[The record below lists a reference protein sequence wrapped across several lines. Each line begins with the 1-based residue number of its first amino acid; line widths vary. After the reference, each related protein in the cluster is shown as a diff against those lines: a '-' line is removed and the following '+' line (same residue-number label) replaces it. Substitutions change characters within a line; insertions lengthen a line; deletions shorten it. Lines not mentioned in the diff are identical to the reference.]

1 MNTMEKLAEPRGW
14 SLQWESLALLDR
26 EGRRPQ
32 NGHGPGRG
40 GRVWREPETSAQ
52 GETWLPGF
60 SEPQAWAL
68 KWDGLALVQTGAG
81 VG

>member
-14 SLQWESLALLDR
+14 SLKWESLALLDR
-26 EGRRPQ
+26 EARLPK
-32 NGHGPGRG
+32 NGQGRG
-40 GRVWREPETSAQ
+40 GEGRAWRDPVPSAPGEP
-52 GETWLPGF
+52 WLPGF

-68 KWDGLALVQTGAG
+68 QWDGLALVQTEAG